1 MAQQNIYDNEV
12 FFEGYQQI
20 RAKEGN
26 ANVLFEMPALF
37 SMLPDLNGKTVLDLG
52 CGFGEHC
59 MYFAK
64 KGAIKVV
71 GIDISEKMLK
81 VAKTE
86 NGAQNIIY
94 HRMAMENISELDEY
108 FDVVISSL
116 AFHYVE
122 DFKKLIQD
130 CFDLL
135 KPGGVLIFSQEHPF
149 SSAFGEGRELAEM
162 HGKVNGENEK
172 EAKTA
177 FFECPRERWTKD
189 ENGRK
194 LYVNLANYGIEGERK
209 SKWFVEGVQKYHR
222 TFSTIFNDLAQ
233 TGFFVEKV
241 EEPLPTPDI
250 LEKYPE
256 QADLFHKPD
265 FLVIKARKVE
275 RRRN

>member
-1 MAQQNIYDNEV
+1 
-12 FFEGYQQI
+12 
-20 RAKEGN
+20 
-26 ANVLFEMPALF
+26 
-37 SMLPDLNGKTVLDLG
+37 
-52 CGFGEHC
+52 
-59 MYFAK
+59 
-64 KGAIKVV
+64 
-71 GIDISEKMLK
+71 
-81 VAKTE
+81 
-86 NGAQNIIY
+86 
-94 HRMAMENISELDEY
+94 
-108 FDVVISSL
+108 
-116 AFHYVE
+116 
-122 DFKKLIQD
+122 
-130 CFDLL
+130 
-135 KPGGVLIFSQEHPF
+135 
-149 SSAFGEGRELAEM
+149 M

-209 SKWFVEGVQKYHR
+209 SKWLVEGVQKYHR